1 MRVDWLRTPPFLID
15 RAALAAPACG
25 YGRTCARRLRS
36 LKFGK
41 VNCCEYA

>member
-1 MRVDWLRTPPFLID
+1 MRLDWLRTPPFLID
-15 RAALAAPACG
+15 RAALAAPAYG

-41 VNCCEYA
+41 VNCREYA

>member
-36 LKFGK
+36 LIIGN
-41 VNCCEYA
+41 VNSCEFA